1 MIAELSLHDLSKK
14 YETFQLENVSF
25 QIPKGYIT
33 GFIGRNGSGK
43 TTTIKSILQLIHYEG
58 LISFDDRPMQLGD
71 LQDIGVIMD
80 EPLLAK
86 DWDMNLVNQA
96 MKIGYKKWHEQDFFA
111 YLERFNI
118 DKKLKVKELSRGMKI
133 KLMLSIALS
142 HEAHLLILDEPTSGL
157 DPDMRD
163 ELMDIL
169 KQFVEDENHTVL
181 FSTHITSDLEQ
192 IADFI
197 VFIDKGKLVRFE
209 SVEALLEA
217 FQIYKGTK
225 EEVDQVKPELIL
237 GRKDTSIVSEIL
249 VEKSSSTHIP
259 EPLIQ
264 DQLNLDKLLIL
275 YGRKQK

>member
-1 MIAELSLHDLSKK
+1 MIGELSIHDLSKA
-14 YETFQLENVSF
+14 YETFQLDKVSF

-43 TTTIKSILQLIHYEG
+43 TTTIKAILQLIHYEG
-58 LISFDDRPMQLGD
+58 LISIGGRPMRMED

-80 EPLLAK
+80 EPFLAK
-86 DWDMNLVNQA
+86 DWDMKLVNQA
-96 MKIGYKKWHEQDFFA
+96 MKIGYKNWHEQDYFA

-118 DKKLKVKELSRGMKI
+118 DTKLKVKELSRGMKI
-133 KLMLSIALS
+133 KLMLSIALA
-142 HEAHLLILDEPTSGL
+142 HEAQLLILDEPTSGL

-197 VFIDKGKLVRFE
+197 VFIDKGRLVRFE
-209 SVEALLEA
+209 SVEALLEE

-225 EEVDQVKPELIL
+225 EEVDQIKPEMIL
-237 GRKDTSIVSEIL
+237 GRKDTSIASEIL
-249 VEKSSSTHIP
+249 VAKDSSTQIP
-259 EPLIQ
+259 KPLVQ
-264 DQLNLDKLLIL
+264 DQLNLDKLLII